1 MELDEIDPGVWELL
15 EAATDE
21 YIEQQDS
28 RLDAA
33 ASALIEDITVSR
45 PYSITRER
53 LGELCLS
60 DRGQSCAIR
69 AACAFVFSLIVSRC

>member
-21 YIEQQDS
+21 YIEQNDS

-53 LGELCLS
+53 LG
-60 DRGQSCAIR
+60 AM
-69 AACAFVFSLIVSRC
+69 F